1 MSRNIGGM
9 LLAFVFMFLSGCDS
23 DDAPELNTP
32 EVTASQHSFN
42 SLRAKL
48 NGYAWKTD
56 RLQLF
61 TVIDV
66 RPSKQWL
73 EGSIQDAI
81 NIPYDT
87 LLDDKGGLIDDGEAL
102 TSIVTDTEWDVVV
115 YGDDLDWV
123 KRFVHAAE
131 GLGYTQLSYYPGGIA
146 DWKENNEYLVISY
159 KEFSDWYNEHCPFD
173 DGENY
178 LIDVNEIEDYTA
190 VRKAGHIPGATL
202 VDNRTFVS
210 MDGTNEL
217 IDDAK
222 TLTDALP
229 DKDAKIVI
237 YCSDTW
243 CPISEWASEVAVSLG
258 YTNVYRLEGG
268 YVIWAEQGNDLAI
281 GEEPGPCAE
290 AETAQ

>member
-1 MSRNIGGM
+1 MFIVGVVM
-9 LLAFVFMFLSGCDS
+9 FLFLSGCDS
-23 DDAPELNTP
+23 DDAPELSTP
-32 EVTASQHSFN
+32 EVTASEQTFD
-42 SLRAKL
+42 SLRAQL
-48 NGYAWKTD
+48 NEYAWKTD

-61 TVIDV
+61 TIIDV
-66 RPSKQWL
+66 RPSKHWL

-87 LLDDKGGLIDDGEAL
+87 FLDDKGELIDGGEAL
-102 TSIVTDTEWDVVV
+102 TSIVTDTDWEVVV

-123 KRFVHAAE
+123 KRFVRAAE
-131 GLGYTQLSYYPGGIA
+131 ELGYSQLSYYPAGISE
-146 DWKENNEYLVISY
+146 WEEHNEYLVISY
-159 KEFSDWYNEHCPFD
+159 EAFSDWYNAHCPFD

-190 VRKAGHIPGATL
+190 VRKAGHIPAATL

-210 MDGTNEL
+210 MDGTNTL

-222 TLTDALP
+222 KLTDALP
-229 DKDAKIVI
+229 NKDAKIVI

-268 YVIWAEQGNDLAI
+268 YVIWAEKGNDLAE

-290 AETAQ
+290 AKTAQ